1 MLIAGA
7 GNGTLRAAD
16 HGVMPPMTAD
26 TQGIASKQAA
36 ARLLRISVTD
46 RCNFRC
52 CYCMPESG
60 VPKLG
65 QRVPKLGQ
73 QDLLSLED
81 LASLARWLV
90 PQVGIDRIKLT
101 GGEPL
106 VRRGLEAL
114 IRELTAIHGIS
125 DLSMTTNGSCLARH
139 AEGLKAAGLK
149 RVNVS
154 LDTLNPDRFR
164 ELTGGGRLKD
174 TLAGISAAVAAG
186 LVPLKLN
193 SVLQRSR
200 WQEDVPALLDY
211 AAANGFELRFIELM
225 CTGTARAWCDAEY
238 VAASRVQSWLSTQG
252 WLLPAFCE
260 QCGPARSC
268 FVSWRGAKLNV
279 GWITP
284 RSEPF
289 CEYCDRLRLDAR
301 GRLYRCLMDAKF
313 LDLRAAL
320 SEPKGSDIDEQLF
333 LYLVGKLP
341 PRLMGNTNAMNLI
354 GG

>member
-1 MLIAGA
+1 MLRTAVETPGF
-7 GNGTLRAAD
+7 AAKL
-16 HGVMPPMTAD
+16 AW
-26 TQGIASKQAA
+26 
-36 ARLLRISVTD
+36 ARMLRISVTD

-52 CYCMPESG
+52 RYCLPREG
-60 VPKLG
+60 PPKL
-65 QRVPKLGQ
+65 VH
-73 QDLLSLED
+73 QDLLLLEE
-81 LASLARWLV
+81 LAGLARWLV
-90 PQVGIDRIKLT
+90 PRVGIERIKLT

-114 IRELTAIHGIS
+114 IRELAAIPGIN
-125 DLSMTTNGSCLARH
+125 DLSMTTNGSCLSRQ
-139 AEGLKAAGLK
+139 AEALRAAGLK

-164 ELTGGGRLKD
+164 EVTGGGRLKD

-225 CTGTARAWCDAEY
+225 HTGTARAWCDAEY
-238 VAASRVQSWLSTQG
+238 VAASRVQLWLATQG
-252 WLLPAFCE
+252 WLLPAFYGK
-260 QCGPARSC
+260 CGPARCCS
-268 FVSWRGAKLNV
+268 VSWRGVNLNV

-289 CEYCDRLRLDAR
+289 CECCDRLRLDAR

-313 LDLRAAL
+313 LDLRAL
-320 SEPKGSDIDEQLF
+320 LCESKDTRIEEQLF
-333 LYLVGKLP
+333 LYLAGKFP
-341 PRLMGNTNAMNLI
+341 PRLMDNTNAMSLI

>member
-1 MLIAGA
+1 MLP
-7 GNGTLRAAD
+7 TPVETRSFD
-16 HGVMPPMTAD
+16 SKV
-26 TQGIASKQAA
+26 AS
-36 ARLLRISVTD
+36 ARLLRVSVTD

-52 CYCMPESG
+52 RYCMPARG
-60 VPKLG
+60 VPKVG
-65 QRVPKLGQ
+65 HQEPKVGH
-73 QDLLSLED
+73 QDLLSLEE
-81 LASLARWLV
+81 LASLARWLC
-90 PQVGIDRIKLT
+90 PRVGIERIKLT

-114 IRELTAIHGIS
+114 IRQLAALPGIN
-125 DLSMTTNGSCLARH
+125 DLSMTTNGSCLARN
-139 AEGLKAAGLK
+139 AEALVRVGLK

-164 ELTGGGRLKD
+164 ELTRGGRLEE
-174 TLAGISAAVAAG
+174 TLAGIAAAVAAG

-193 SVLQRSR
+193 SVLQRSS

-225 CTGTARAWCDAEY
+225 RTGTVRAWYEAEY
-238 VAASRVQSWLSTQG
+238 VAASRVQLWLSTQG
-252 WLLPAFCE
+252 WFQPSFCGE
-260 QCGPARSC
+260 CGPARSWL
-268 FVSWRGAKLNV
+268 VSWRGVNVNV

-289 CEYCDRLRLDAR
+289 CQGCDRLRLDAR

-320 SEPKGSDIDEQLF
+320 GELNDSKAEEQLF
-333 LYLVGKLP
+333 VYLAGKLP
-341 PRLMGNTNAMNLI
+341 PRFMDNTNAMNLI